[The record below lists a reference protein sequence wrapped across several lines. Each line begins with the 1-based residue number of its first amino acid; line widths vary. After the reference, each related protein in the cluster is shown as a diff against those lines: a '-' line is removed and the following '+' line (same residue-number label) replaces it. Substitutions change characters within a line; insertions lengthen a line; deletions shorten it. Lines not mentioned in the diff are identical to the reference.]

1 MRSISK
7 HYPVP
12 QNTDFRIWLLKVG
25 SGRVGG
31 HLLTLILKLHSSRVR
46 DKGKMDMVV

>member
-12 QNTDFRIWLLKVG
+12 QNTDFRIWLLKIG
-25 SGRVGG
+25 SGRVGALG
-31 HLLTLILKLHSSRVR
+31 YFNSQTSQFNVR
-46 DKGKMDMVV
+46 DKGKMDMVE